1 MRKESAE
8 TSDNKLKQ
16 MTKQERS
23 KAMEQLKK
31 KKKSH
36 KREANKYAKSHGAKS
51 RSLKG
56 AHPHHRSGAAVNPQR
71 EERIV
76 ANC

>member
-51 RSLKG
+51 RSLVITRTPGTFKQG
-56 AHPHHRSGAAVNPQR
+56 GRR
-71 EERIV
+71 R
-76 ANC
+76 